1 MTIIIVKSALAEELQ
16 QRLEKF
22 TFMKDVVGDQGEEI
36 SLENPQK
43 NITNIIGVSAK
54 RGEKS
59 EIN

>member
-1 MTIIIVKSALAEELQ
+1 
-16 QRLEKF
+16 
-22 TFMKDVVGDQGEEI
+22 MKDVVGDQGEEI

>member
-36 SLENPQK
+36 SLENLQK